1 MSEDRKFYTWDEVQE
16 MYPRTQEAL
25 AESALEKAVY
35 TAIHNLRQV
44 RKRRM
49 VTQTA
54 LADLLK
60 VSQNRISQIERGN
73 LVTAQVGTLERYI
86 EALGGELTVSAKFG
100 DETFVLA
107 QSK

>member
-16 MYPRTQEAL
+16 MYPRTKEAL

>member
-25 AESALEKAVY
+25 AESTLEKAVY